1 MKLIN
6 SNVVR
11 ISNENPYKLVE
22 LVGRT
27 CYKSEDK
34 ITEES
39 YIKFVKGL
47 IKRQHYAMLEHGRVA
62 FLFSF
67 DVNITQTNIDEVISN
82 MYKEFQDLPKCYIY
96 VYKQSNMTEQSHI
109 EILVMCS
116 LSHLYNTRWRD
127 EKFKIR
133 VPMLDAMRSNA
144 EYTYKIAAE
153 EVYQFD
159 LEYEFNMLS
168 AYNIRVIRDVSDI
181 ENVSAK
187 FDIDETYNKLDVT
200 TLKFICDRAV
210 SHELVRHRM
219 ALAQESQRYCGYDND
234 KFGGEIIFIKPA
246 NFNDS
251 NYWTLKKQRA
261 FMKSCSTAE
270 KMYFLLRKLG
280 SKPEVA
286 RTVLTNSVKTEV
298 VMTGTEEEWQHFLN
312 MRYRETTGKV
322 HPDMKIVAE
331 MSAKFLED

>member
-6 SNVVR
+6 SSVVR
-11 ISNENPYKLVE
+11 INNENPYKLVE

-47 IKRQHYAMLEHGRVA
+47 IKRKHYAMLEHGRVA
-62 FLFSF
+62 FLFKF
-67 DVNITQTNIDEVISN
+67 QVDTRGANIDILIAR
-82 MYKEFQDLPKCYIY
+82 MYEEFQDLPKCYLY
-96 VYKQSNMTEQSHI
+96 VYKSNEVNEVSTV

-116 LSHLYNTRWRD
+116 LSHLYNERWRD
-127 EKFKIR
+127 ENKSIR
-133 VPMLDAMRSNA
+133 VLMLDAMKSNA
-144 EYTYKIAAE
+144 EYTYKISAE
-153 EVYQFD
+153 ETYQFELD
-159 LEYEFNMLS
+159 YEFNLVT
-168 AYNIRVIRDVSDI
+168 AYSIQAIKDVSDI
-181 ENVSAK
+181 ENVAIK
-187 FDIDETYNKLDVT
+187 FDIDDIFDKLYVT

-251 NYWTLKKQRA
+251 TYWTFKKRRA

-270 KMYFLLRKLG
+270 RMYFLLRKFG

-331 MSAKFLED
+331 MAAKFLED

>member
-1 MKLIN
+1 MKLIESSVERLSN
-6 SNVVR
+6 S
-11 ISNENPYKLVE
+11 NPYKLVE

-34 ITEES
+34 ITADS
-39 YIKFVKGL
+39 CISFVNGL
-47 IKRQHYAMLEHGRVA
+47 VKRQHYAMLEHGRVA
-62 FLFSF
+62 FLFRF
-67 DVNITQTNIDEVISN
+67 QVDTRGTNIDIIIAK
-82 MYKEFQDLPKCYIY
+82 MYEEFQDLPKCYLH
-96 VYKQSNMTEQSHI
+96 VYKSKEVDGLSTV

-116 LSHLYNTRWRD
+116 LSHLYNERWRD
-127 EKFKIR
+127 ENKKIR
-133 VPMLDAMRSNA
+133 VLMLDAMKSNA
-144 EYTYKIAAE
+144 EYTYKISAE
-153 EVYQFD
+153 ETYQFE
-159 LEYEFNMLS
+159 LEYEFNLVT
-168 AYNIRVIRDVSDI
+168 AYSIQAIKDVSDI
-181 ENVSAK
+181 ENVAIK
-187 FDIDETYNKLDVT
+187 FDIDDIFNKLYVT

-219 ALAQESQRYCGYDND
+219 ALAQESQRYCGYDKD
-234 KFGGEIIFIKPA
+234 KFGKEVVFIKPA
-246 NFNDS
+246 GFDNS
-251 NYWTLKKQRA
+251 SIWQYKKKRA

-270 KMYFLLRKLG
+270 KMYFLLRKLR

-331 MSAKFLED
+331 MAAKFLED

>member
-1 MKLIN
+1 MKLIDPD
-6 SNVVR
+6 VIK
-11 ISNENPYKLVE
+11 ISESNPYKLVE
-22 LVGRT
+22 LIGRT
-27 CYKSEDK
+27 CYKSENK
-34 ITEES
+34 ITDES
-39 YIKFVKGL
+39 YVSFVRGL
-47 IKRQHYAMLEHGRVA
+47 VKRQHYAMLEHGRVA

-67 DVNITQTNIDEVISN
+67 DVNIIQTNIDEVISR

-96 VYKQSNMTEQSHI
+96 VYRQSNMTEQSHI

-144 EYTYKIAAE
+144 EYTYGISAE

-168 AYNIRVIRDVSDI
+168 SYNIKMITDISDI
-181 ENVSAK
+181 ENVAYK
-187 FDIDETYNKLDVT
+187 FDVDELYNKLNVT

-251 NYWTLKKQRA
+251 TYWTFKKQRA
-261 FMKSCSTAE
+261 FSKSCSIAE

-331 MSAKFLED
+331 MAAKFLED